1 MDRFDS
7 GEPSGTVRWMAF
19 GVQAVGLTVGFAL
32 ADPAALTPDYTD
44 AVVPM
49 GLLLLV
55 GSAAIVSFVI
65 ALALRKPEAA
75 WWAATSAL
83 AAPAVLWTTASAGM
97 GDWFIWCAVALCAP
111 LIGVFTCLRR
121 ERPEPRDTSTRPGHG
136 AGRASLVLSVVA
148 LAVSMFSGA
157 EMEDADYAG
166 TWTTRD
172 HDVTLTLS
180 DPPDGRSSYTLNS
193 PTCSETGD
201 WTLDHPQ
208 MTTSVQVWLLR
219 DNGATRCIPGSDS
232 IRLHVVGGTATR
244 PVLSPNGTAWLL
256 TRQ

>member
-1 MDRFDS
+1 
-7 GEPSGTVRWMAF
+7 MAF

-32 ADPAALTPDYTD
+32 ADPAALTSDYTN

-55 GSAAIVSFVI
+55 GSGAIVSFVI

-111 LIGVFTCLRR
+111 LIGVFACLRR
-121 ERPEPRDTSTRPGHG
+121 ERPEPRDTGTRPGHG
-136 AGRASLVLSVVA
+136 AGRASVVLSVVA
-148 LAVSMFSGA
+148 LVVSMFSGA
-157 EMEDADYAG
+157 GMEDVDYTG
-166 TWTTRD
+166 TWTNSEQG
-172 HDVTLTLS
+172 VTLTLS
-180 DPPDGRSSYTLNS
+180 GPPDGPSSYTLES
-193 PTCSETGD
+193 ATCSETGD

-219 DNGATRCIPGSDS
+219 EKGAARCLPGSDS
-232 IRLHVVGGTATR
+232 LRLLVVGGTATR